1 MFIIFF
7 IHNDVGHVPCKP
19 FMIMNYGFDIVS
31 WAFASLIILL
41 RVIAIWDYNRLVSSI
56 SFSAW
61 STAFGFSIRTLWQI
75 GGQYD
80 PEFEVCFATNTHSS
94 IISAAAIP
102 AADTILLLLMFFGLL
117 RRAHGCKVG
126 IWNLL
131 YKQCTIWMIVAA
143 LVEIPPLVFMILN
156 LNAAWNGMFPAVS
169 VAILSICAAR
179 MYRSLC
185 EQGNLTEYATS
196 DPPHLP
202 FPNRHHHHFGRELNS
217 SPLHFHHVRTT
228 SGVSFP
234 ETERGG
240 GMVAEPFVLVPTAA
254 ELMQQAVSAGAAS
267 FPNTTIAVPAKSK
280 SRDGYRL
287 SWHRPVDPTAR
298 SFD

>member
-1 MFIIFF
+1 MEWSTVFSFFIFF
-7 IHNDVGHVPCKP
+7 LRLTVHFHRCFLQYQSLSCP
-19 FMIMNYGFDIVS
+19 
-31 WAFASLIILL
+31 SLILS
-41 RVIAIWDYNRLVSSI
+41 RLY
-56 SFSAW
+56 
-61 STAFGFSIRTLWQI
+61 RCLTL
-75 GGQYD
+75 
-80 PEFEVCFATNTHSS
+80 FTT
-94 IISAAAIP
+94 
-102 AADTILLLLMFFGLL
+102 
-117 RRAHGCKVG
+117 R
-126 IWNLL
+126 
-131 YKQCTIWMIVAA
+131 
-143 LVEIPPLVFMILN
+143 
-156 LNAAWNGMFPAVS
+156 
-169 VAILSICAAR
+169 SICAAR

-185 EQGNLTEYATS
+185 EQGNLTEYATYVLRSILRSFSLILRSS

-202 FPNRHHHHFGRELNS
+202 FPNRHHYHSRELNS

-254 ELMQQAVSAGAAS
+254 ELMQQAVSASAAS
-267 FPNTTIAVPAKSK
+267 FSNTTIAVPAKSK